1 MGAESFRRD
10 VCGTLSTYPSLRFY
24 FRDEGEKRERTKGGG
39 GKRRRNK
46 GRKKER
52 KEEKTTSL
60 QDFQENV
67 KKNVRS
73 AMLSLTKEI
82 FQTNQSFD
90 SLCSMYLYQMNTIN
104 SIRNI

>member
-1 MGAESFRRD
+1 MSVERYQHIRAFVSIFGTRVRSANERR
-10 VCGTLSTYPSLRFY
+10 
-24 FRDEGEKRERTKGGG
+24 GGG
-39 GKRRRNK
+39 GREEEIKEE
-46 GRKKER
+46 RKKER
-52 KEEKTTSL
+52 TTNL

-67 KKNVRS
+67 KRNVRS

>member
-1 MGAESFRRD
+1 MSVERYQHIRAFVSIFGTRVRSANERR
-10 VCGTLSTYPSLRFY
+10 
-24 FRDEGEKRERTKGGG
+24 GG

>member
-1 MGAESFRRD
+1 MSVERYQHIRAFVSIFGTRVRSANERR
-10 VCGTLSTYPSLRFY
+10 
-24 FRDEGEKRERTKGGG
+24 GGG
-39 GKRRRNK
+39 GREEEIKEE
-46 GRKKER
+46 RKKER
-52 KEEKTTSL
+52 TTNL

>member
-1 MGAESFRRD
+1 MSVERYQHIRAFVSIF
-10 VCGTLSTYPSLRFY
+10 GTRVRSANERGG
-24 FRDEGEKRERTKGGG
+24 EGGQEREEEIKE
-39 GKRRRNK
+39 
-46 GRKKER
+46 ER